1 MTTGY
6 LYILFNP
13 SLRSNQFKIGKT
25 TRDPRIRAYELSR
38 ASGVPQ
44 PYEVLFAL
52 RVENCEIAERMVH
65 ARLAKYRLYR
75 NREFFNLTL
84 ERAIEAVQ
92 EASNLMEV
100 LLDDGLFD
108 DRPHRDAHPYGN
120 MNASSEMTFNSVGHY
135 DAQEI
140 EIKKS
145 IDFSDQL
152 SRTSEIGQVIL
163 LELRDRIRLMGP
175 DISERIASYGHIT
188 YSRSSKHVFVEL
200 IIKSETIQALFLQL
214 DLETNMSFAVKLN
227 RTVIGEYQQFIRSI
241 RNLSDVENIAPI
253 IEMSYLKAR

>member
-108 DRPHRDAHPYGN
+108 DRLHAAGEEVYLVARGAHFDAIRRNGL
-120 MNASSEMTFNSVGHY
+120 V
-135 DAQEI
+135 I
-140 EIKKS
+140 ETNDGAES
-145 IDFSDQL
+145 NTDVQVTDDPN
-152 SRTSEIGQVIL
+152 EIGPV
-163 LELRDRIRLMGP
+163 
-175 DISERIASYGHIT
+175 DI
-188 YSRSSKHVFVEL
+188 VL
-200 IIKSETIQALFLQL
+200 
-214 DLETNMSFAVKLN
+214 FAVKLWATVAAGQSVQPLIGAN
-227 RTVIGEYQQFIRSI
+227 TAVISLQNGIDSVDILTPILGAKHVIGGETDDDCFLHAGPKNGAHIGVSQDRADRCPCKRGHS
-241 RNLSDVENIAPI
+241 RKSD
-253 IEMSYLKAR
+253 